1 MTQRQLRLPILFQR
15 LSQPA
20 HCRYHEFFPH
30 SSLPMK
36 TKLFLA
42 SLLLCGAA
50 FAGELEDAN
59 ALFEKK
65 DYAGALKLYTKL
77 ANAGNPE
84 AQQALGQMYW
94 YGEAG
99 QVDEAKAEALFKKS
113 AAKGNKI
120 AIASL
125 ELMDQRVK
133 RRKDID
139 YWIGGYDGEDLRS
152 GEFRCV
158 APRIPAMSKINADI
172 DRISAAV
179 NNWQECYNKFVTN
192 LNAATPLTKRIPADI
207 AKLMTKEET
216 AKSTAYLEQLQSNI
230 NEEAKVSAKLVLADF
245 AAWRAATEAYV
256 AEHNKMV
263 KQNSSTLFK
272 DK

>member
-1 MTQRQLRLPILFQR
+1 
-15 LSQPA
+15 
-20 HCRYHEFFPH
+20 
-30 SSLPMK
+30 MK

-65 DYAGALKLYTKL
+65 DYAGALKIYTKL
-77 ANAGNPE
+77 ANAGNPQ

-99 QVDEAKAEALFKKS
+99 QVDEAKAEALFKKA
-113 AAKGNKI
+113 AAKGNKV

-125 ELMDQRVK
+125 ELMEQRVK
-133 RRKDID
+133 RRKEID
-139 YWIGGYDGEDLRS
+139 YWISGYDGEDLKS

-172 DRISAAV
+172 DRIGAAV
-179 NNWQECYNKFVTN
+179 SAWQDCYNKFVTN
-192 LNAATPLTKRIPADI
+192 LNAATPLTKRIPPDI
-207 AKLMTKEET
+207 AKLMTKDEME
-216 AKSTAYLEQLQSNI
+216 KSTAYLGQLQANLS
-230 NEEAKVSAKLVLADF
+230 EEAKVSSKLVLADF
-245 AAWRAATEAYV
+245 AAWRSATEAYV
-256 AEHNKMV
+256 NEHNKMV
-263 KQNSSTLFK
+263 KQNASTLLK

>member
-1 MTQRQLRLPILFQR
+1 
-15 LSQPA
+15 
-20 HCRYHEFFPH
+20 
-30 SSLPMK
+30 MK

-65 DYAGALKLYTKL
+65 DYAAALKIYTRL

-99 QVDEAKAEALFKKS
+99 QVDEAKAEALFKKA
-113 AAKGNKI
+113 AAKGNKV

-125 ELMDQRVK
+125 ALMDQRVK
-133 RRKDID
+133 RRKEID
-139 YWIGGYDGEDLRS
+139 YWISGYDGEDLKS
-152 GEFRCV
+152 GELRCV
-158 APRIPAMSKINADI
+158 TPRIPAMSKINADI
-172 DRISAAV
+172 DRIGAAI
-179 NNWQECYNKFVTN
+179 NTWQDCYNKYVTN
-192 LNAATPLTKRIPADI
+192 LNAASPLTKRVPEDI
-207 AKLMTKEET
+207 RKLMKKDELERSN
-216 AKSTAYLEQLQSNI
+216 AHLEQLQANLS
-230 NEEAKVSAKLVLADF
+230 EEAKVSSKLILADF
-245 AAWRAATEAYV
+245 EAWRKATEAYV
-256 AEHNKMV
+256 SEHNKMV
-263 KQNSSTLFK
+263 KTNSSTLFK

>member
-1 MTQRQLRLPILFQR
+1 
-15 LSQPA
+15 
-20 HCRYHEFFPH
+20 
-30 SSLPMK
+30 MK
-36 TKLFLA
+36 TTLFCL
-42 SLLLCGAA
+42 SLLFCGSA
-50 FAGELEDAN
+50 FAGELEDAH
-59 ALFEKK
+59 ALFAKK
-65 DYAGALKLYTKL
+65 DYAAAMKVYTKL

-99 QVDEAKAEALFKKS
+99 QVDNAKAEALFKKA
-113 AAKGNKI
+113 AAKGNKV

-133 RRKDID
+133 RRAEID
-139 YWIGGYDGEDLRS
+139 YWIKGYDGEDLKS

-172 DRISAAV
+172 DRIGGAV
-179 NNWQECYNKFVTN
+179 TAWQECYNKYVTN

-216 AKSTAYLEQLQSNI
+216 EKSTAYLTQLQSNLT
-230 NEEAKVSAKLVLADF
+230 EEAKVSSKLVLADF

-256 AEHNKMV
+256 SEHNQMV
-263 KQNSSTLFK
+263 KQNASTLFK
-272 DK
+272 DKIK

>member
-1 MTQRQLRLPILFQR
+1 
-15 LSQPA
+15 
-20 HCRYHEFFPH
+20 
-30 SSLPMK
+30 MK

-65 DYAGALKLYTKL
+65 DYAGAMQRYTKL

-84 AQQALGQMYW
+84 AQRALGQMYW

-99 QVDEAKAEALFKKS
+99 QVDEAKAEALFRKA
-113 AAKGNKI
+113 AAKGNKL

-125 ELMDQRVK
+125 EVMEQRVK

-139 YWIGGYDGEDLRS
+139 YWISGYDGEDLKS
-152 GEFRCV
+152 GEYRCV

-172 DRISAAV
+172 DRIGAAV
-179 NNWQECYNKFVTN
+179 QAWQECYNKYVTH
-192 LNAATPLTKRIPADI
+192 LNDAMPLTARIPADI
-207 AKLMTKEET
+207 AKLMNKDEAQRAAAHLTR
-216 AKSTAYLEQLQSNI
+216 LQENLS
-230 NEEAKVSAKLVLADF
+230 EEAKVSSKLLLADF
-245 AAWRAATEAYV
+245 AAWRSATEAYV
-256 AEHNKMV
+256 AEHNQMV
-263 KQNSSTLFK
+263 KSAKK
-272 DK
+272 DSYWADKKIQ